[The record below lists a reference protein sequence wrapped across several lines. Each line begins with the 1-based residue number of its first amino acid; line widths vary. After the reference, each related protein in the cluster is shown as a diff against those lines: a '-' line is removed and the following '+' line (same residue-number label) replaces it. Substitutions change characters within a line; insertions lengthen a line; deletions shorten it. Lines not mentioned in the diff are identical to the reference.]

1 MAQAKGTA
9 AKSPTKTASTKAP
22 TKTASAKAPA
32 TQAPPASNA
41 DAAEQSSTAAK
52 PAEQNAAASAEQQAT
67 AQTAQKATQAGKQEK
82 PGEIEVLM
90 IRTVR
95 GVARFRRAGFTFT
108 REPIGIEVAALS
120 VEQIEALSQEKRLEI
135 VEGSIG
141 SGEAAE

>member
-9 AKSPTKTASTKAP
+9 AKAP
-22 TKTASAKAPA
+22 TKAASAKAPA

-41 DAAEQSSTAAK
+41 DAAKQSSTVAK

-67 AQTAQKATQAGKQEK
+67 AQTAPKATKADKQDQ

-108 REPIGIEVAALS
+108 REPIGIEVATLS
-120 VEQIEALSQEKRLEI
+120 VEQIKALSQEKRLEI
-135 VEGSIG
+135 VEGSID
-141 SGEAAE
+141 SGEVSE